1 MKTFTY
7 NKQNLSYTD
16 RGGGFPLVLLHGY
29 LETKAVWNDFAKQ
42 LAVKHR
48 VIIPDIPGHGQSE
61 LLAPVHSMELMA
73 DAINALLEHLKI
85 DSCLM
90 VGHSMGA
97 YVMLAFADKYP
108 KKLAG
113 MLVFHS
119 SVYADTEEKKRNRL
133 NEISL
138 IEKGRLRQVIEQHLP
153 RTFAQPDLPEHQS
166 KIEQLIQK
174 ALQHNPQG
182 VCALIRGM
190 MERPDRQTLIQKWNK
205 PLAFIF
211 GVNDNFIPQAVA
223 LQMQKLNPGGQIYWL
238 KYSGHMGFI
247 EEPEESLKLLLS
259 FAESLG

>member
-1 MKTFTY
+1 MKTFTF
-7 NKQNLSYTD
+7 NKKNLSYTD
-16 RGGGFPLVLLHGY
+16 SGGGFPLVLLHGY
-29 LETKAVWNDFAKQ
+29 LETKAVWNNFAEQ

-48 VIIPDIPGHGQSE
+48 VIIPDIPGHGHSE

-90 VGHSMGA
+90 LGHSMGA
-97 YVMLAFADKYP
+97 YVMLAFAEKYP
-108 KKLAG
+108 EKLAG

-119 SVYADTEEKKRNRL
+119 SVYADTDEKKQNRL

-138 IEKGRLRQVIEQHLP
+138 IEKGQLRQVIEQHLP
-153 RTFAQPDLPEHQS
+153 RTFARPELPVHQAN
-166 KIEQLIQK
+166 IEQLIHK
-174 ALQHNPQG
+174 ALQHHPQG

-190 MERPDRQTLIQKWNK
+190 MERPDRQALIKKWNK

-211 GVNDNFIPQAVA
+211 GANDSFIPQAAA
-223 LQMQKLNPGGQIYWL
+223 LQMQTLNPRSQVYWL
-238 KYSGHMGFI
+238 KHSGHMGFI
-247 EEPEESLKLLLS
+247 EEPEASLKLVLS